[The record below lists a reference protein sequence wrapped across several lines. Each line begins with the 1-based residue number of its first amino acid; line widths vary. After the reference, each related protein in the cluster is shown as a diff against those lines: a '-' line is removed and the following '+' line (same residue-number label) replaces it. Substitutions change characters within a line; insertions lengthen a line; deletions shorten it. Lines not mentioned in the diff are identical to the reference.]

1 MAWFMI
7 IKTFRRHQSDNHGSV
22 MITSTNGNIFG
33 VTGPLYEEFT
43 GERRI
48 PRTPALK
55 FSLICTWIYGWV
67 NNCEA
72 GDLRRHGAPYDV
84 TVMLLTPIVTIVSV
98 KRYQLQTKYIHKGM
112 GRMTNHLWVSHIS
125 PQAILL
131 SLSKFAFVWP
141 LPTIHFYVYLIG
153 AE

>member
-1 MAWFMI
+1 MI
-7 IKTFRRHQSDNHGSV
+7 IKTFRRHQLDKHGSA
-22 MITSTNGNIFG
+22 MMTSSNGNIFG

-43 GERRI
+43 GQRWI
-48 PRTPALK
+48 PRTWALN
-55 FSLICTWIYGWV
+55 FSLICAWIYDGV

-98 KRYQLQTKYIHKGM
+98 KRYQSQTKCIHKGM
-112 GRMTNHLWVSHIS
+112 GRMTNYLWVSHIS
-125 PQAILL
+125 PQAMLL
-131 SLSKFAFVWP
+131 CLSKLAFVWP
-141 LPTIHFYVYLIG
+141 LSTIHYYVYLIG